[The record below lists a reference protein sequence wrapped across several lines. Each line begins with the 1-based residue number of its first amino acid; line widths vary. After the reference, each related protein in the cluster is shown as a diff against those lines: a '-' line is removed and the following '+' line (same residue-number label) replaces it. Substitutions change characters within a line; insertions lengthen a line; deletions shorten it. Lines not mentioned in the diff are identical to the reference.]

1 MALNVAVVGGGI
13 SGLSAAVSLRR
24 AGHIVHVYERSS
36 HNNEVGAAI
45 HVPPNAARAL
55 LAWGL
60 DPVHAKFVTTKSSYR
75 ANEKTL
81 VRFHMGKEVEE
92 QIPIRCGAPWFL
104 AHRVDLHEELKRLAT
119 EPESPGAPGHPA
131 DVSLRTKIIH
141 YNTDEP
147 SITLDNGEIIKP
159 DVVIAADGIYS
170 IAVEAILGEPRPLDA
185 PQNACFRFLI
195 PADDINADPKTKF
208 FTEDDDGQMKF
219 FVGDNKRIVSYP
231 CRDNEVHNFVAIYNT
246 EHEAL
251 DLSKKESRHSPE
263 DKAKL
268 LNKYSDV
275 HPDLFAVISKATEVM
290 QWPLL
295 FRPPIPTWTKG
306 SVALAGDAAH
316 PMLPHQGQGGAQ
328 GIEDGVVLGIVLVGA
343 TKETMEERLKM
354 YEKIRR
360 NRASIIQIFS
370 NAGQD
375 QPELI
380 RKDVSEFMPEDR
392 IPKRPEDFFE
402 YNFRYD
408 IIEDSV
414 TQLKKRYPTFELPGN
429 FFQTTPGRIAS

>member
-1 MALNVAVVGGGI
+1 MSLNVAIVGGGI
-13 SGLSAAVSLRR
+13 SGLTAAVSLRR
-24 AGHIVHVYERSS
+24 AGHVVRVYERSS

-81 VRFHMGKEVEE
+81 VRFHTGKEVEE

-104 AHRVDLHEELKRLAT
+104 THRVDLHEELKRLAT
-119 EPESPGAPGHPA
+119 EPEGPGAPGTPA
-131 DVSLRTKIIH
+131 TVSLKAKIVH
-141 YNTDEP
+141 YNTEKP
-147 SITLDNGEIIKP
+147 SITLDNGDIIKP
-159 DVVIAADGIYS
+159 DVVIAADGIHS
-170 IAVEAILGEPRPLDA
+170 IAVEAILGEPRPLGA

-195 PADDINADPKTKF
+195 PADEIDDDPKTKF
-208 FTEDDDGQMKF
+208 FTEDDDGRMKF
-219 FVGDNKRIVSYP
+219 FVGDNKRIVTYP
-231 CRDNEVHNFVAIYNT
+231 CRNNEVHNFVAIYNT
-246 EHEAL
+246 EHETL

-263 DKAKL
+263 DKAKML
-268 LNKYSDV
+268 EN
-275 HPDLFAVISKATEVM
+275 KATEVM

-328 GIEDGVVLGIVLVGA
+328 GIEDGVVLGLVLAGA
-343 TKETMEERLKM
+343 TKEDVPERLKL

-380 RKDVSEFMPEDR
+380 RKDASAFMPEDK
-392 IPKRPEDFFE
+392 IPKRPEDFFD

-408 IIEDSV
+408 IIEDSLG
-414 TQLKKRYPTFELPGN
+414 QLKEKYPAFELPTN
-429 FFQTTPGRIAS
+429 FFQNVPGKIAA

>member
-1 MALNVAVVGGGI
+1 MALNVAIVGGGI

-24 AGHIVHVYERSS
+24 AGHNVQVYERSA

-75 ANEKTL
+75 AHEKTL
-81 VRFHMGKEVEE
+81 VRFHTGREVEE

-104 AHRVDLHEELKRLAT
+104 THRVDLHEELKRLAT
-119 EPESPGAPGHPA
+119 EPESPQAPGRPA
-131 DVSLRTKIIH
+131 QVALRTKVVK
-141 YNTDEP
+141 YNTADT
-147 SITLDNGEIIKP
+147 SITLDNGDVVQA

-170 IAVEAILGEPRPLDA
+170 IAVEAILGEPRPLGA

-195 PADDINADPKTKF
+195 PADAINADPKTKF
-208 FTEDDDGQMKF
+208 YTEDDDGRMKF
-219 FVGDNKRIVSYP
+219 FVGDDKRIVSYP
-231 CRDNEVHNFVAIYNT
+231 CRNNEIHNFVAIYNT
-246 EHEAL
+246 EHETL

-268 LNKYSDV
+268 LAKYSDV

-306 SVALAGDAAH
+306 CTALAGDAAH

-328 GIEDGVVLGIVLVGA
+328 GIEDGVVLGLVLVGA
-343 TKETMEERLKM
+343 TKETAAERLRL

-380 RKDVSEFMPEDR
+380 RKDASAFMPEDK
-392 IPKRPEDFFE
+392 IPKRPEDFFD

-408 IIEDSV
+408 VIEDSV
-414 TQLKKRYPTFELPGN
+414 SQLKEQYPTFELPGN
-429 FFQTTPGRIAS
+429 FFQNTPGKIRA